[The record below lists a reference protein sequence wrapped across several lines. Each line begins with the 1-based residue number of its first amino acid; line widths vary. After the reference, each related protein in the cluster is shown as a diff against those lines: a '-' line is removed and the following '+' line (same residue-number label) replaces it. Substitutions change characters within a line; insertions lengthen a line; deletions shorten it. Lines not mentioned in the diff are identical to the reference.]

1 MLEARLDRRRIRMRG
16 SAFDK
21 DDPSTDEGVDG
32 FTCIVSHPVYTE
44 WHLLVI
50 YGMIIWIMA

>member
-1 MLEARLDRRRIRMRG
+1 MRG